1 MKKKQYFIRL
11 TIIIPIIIS
20 GISILSSLGAFRLS
34 EYCLRRGLPE
44 NWYLFFWIL
53 FVFGFSF
60 VCGLLFIR
68 VILKPVD
75 KFISE
80 TGAISA
86 IGKNKENGADK
97 KDPIERYERF
107 FDQVTEVLSNVE
119 ARELFPEIVGES
131 RAIRGIL
138 KQVKQVSATDSTVLI
153 LGESGTG
160 KELIAESIQRNS
172 ARKAGPFVKVNCAAI
187 PEGLLESELFG
198 HEKGAFTGA
207 HSRKIGKFEL
217 AGGGT
222 LFLDEI
228 GDMAPGT
235 QAKVLRVFEDG
246 RFERVGGTREI
257 LSDLRFIAATN
268 KDIEKMVEEGGFRKD
283 LYFRLNVFA
292 INMPPLRERKEDIP
306 LLSEHFLSALGCDLK
321 LSDDMLQYL
330 MSYAWPGNVREMKN
344 VLERGSV
351 VAENGVVGVE
361 HLPEKIRRGGIASA
375 LGISGNI
382 ILDEEIKSIEKRF
395 ILDAL
400 KKTGGVQINA
410 AKLLGVSQRSLWHR
424 VKKHGIDPKAFK
436 SIIF

>member
-53 FVFGFSF
+53 FIFGFSF
-60 VCGLLFIR
+60 ACGLLVIR
-68 VILKPVD
+68 GILKPVD

-80 TGAISA
+80 IGAISA
-86 IGKNKENGADK
+86 IGKNKENVDDK

-107 FDQVTEVLSNVE
+107 FDQITEVLSAVE

-160 KELIAESIQRNS
+160 KELIAESIQGNS
-172 ARKAGPFVKVNCAAI
+172 KRKNKPFIKVNCAAI
-187 PEGLLESELFG
+187 PEGLLESELLG

-217 AGGGT
+217 ANGGT
-222 LFLDEI
+222 IFLDEI
-228 GDMAPGT
+228 GDMGPGT
-235 QAKVLRVFEDG
+235 QAKVLRVLEDG

-257 LSDLRFIAATN
+257 LSDLRVIAATN
-268 KDIEKMVEEGGFRKD
+268 KDIEKMVEQGGFRED

-292 INMPPLRERKEDIP
+292 INIPPLRERKEDIP
-306 LLSEHFLSALGCDLK
+306 LLAAHLLSALNVELK

-330 MSYAWPGNVREMKN
+330 MSYSWPGNVREMKN

-361 HLPEKIRRGGIASA
+361 HLPEKIRRGVFEP
-375 LGISGNI
+375 LLEISGNI
-382 ILDEEIKSIEKRF
+382 ILDEEIKRIEKRL

-410 AKLLGVSQRSLWHR
+410 AKLLGISQRSLWHR
-424 VKKHGIDPKAFK
+424 VKKHGIDPKLFK
-436 SIIF
+436 SSII